1 MKRILIRKETGNYRG
16 RIRRLE
22 IKEMPSQ
29 VHDILL
35 DHQLISNPN
44 ITGINQDQ
52 WIGETQWCYRT
63 EFEVEDSS
71 GEWNLRFQGLDTF
84 VDIYL
89 NNELAGENKSVY
101 MPLVIEKVPCMKKN
115 VLELRVNPPRPE
127 LEKISLAGKI
137 QRSGPGI
144 L

>member
-1 MKRILIRKETGNYRG
+1 MKRILIRKEWKLQGPDEKE
-16 RIRRLE
+16 LE

-63 EFEVEDSS
+63 EFEVEDRS
-71 GEWNLRFQGLDTF
+71 GE
-84 VDIYL
+84 
-89 NNELAGENKSVY
+89 
-101 MPLVIEKVPCMKKN
+101 
-115 VLELRVNPPRPE
+115 
-127 LEKISLAGKI
+127 
-137 QRSGPGI
+137 
-144 L
+144 

>member
-1 MKRILIRKETGNYRG
+1 MKRILIRKEWKLQGPDEKE
-16 RIRRLE
+16 LE

-101 MPLVIEKVPCMKKN
+101 MPLVIEKFPV
-115 VLELRVNPPRPE
+115 
-127 LEKISLAGKI
+127 
-137 QRSGPGI
+137 
-144 L
+144 